1 MGLGDYKYLLII
13 SVFRKI
19 KNFSISVLLRICFI
33 FNIPQI
39 NIYLREILLSLNLPG
54 IKKYKKAKDY
64 LERKQ
69 NRERMHPCHFSRIYH
84 YKKLKQKLGNV
95 LYLLL
100 TFSWDFMSVEAETVS
115 ETERTLSSCPHLQSE
130 DKRTPGKYSTH
141 THTHTH
147 TLSYIIMIS

>member
-19 KNFSISVLLRICFI
+19 KNFSISVLFRICFI

-64 LERKQ
+64 LERK
-69 NRERMHPCHFSRIYH
+69 
-84 YKKLKQKLGNV
+84 
-95 LYLLL
+95 
-100 TFSWDFMSVEAETVS
+100 
-115 ETERTLSSCPHLQSE
+115 
-130 DKRTPGKYSTH
+130 
-141 THTHTH
+141 
-147 TLSYIIMIS
+147 